1 MPNRH
6 TMNFQLGANIV
17 EKEIIVDINPYQTRV
32 VLLEDGSPS
41 EIYIERRG
49 RERLVG
55 NIYKGRVQNVLPGM
69 QAAFVDIGLER
80 NAFLYAGDIQI
91 DRSDFTFHGQ
101 QSELKSA
108 PLNIKDIVKPGQEVL
123 VQIVKEPVGTKGARV
138 TTNITLPGRTLVL
151 MPSVNYVGVSRR
163 IEDECERTR
172 LKNLLEGLTAEQKM
186 GVIVRT
192 VAEGKGEEEFQ
203 ADLHF
208 LIRLWERIQQK
219 SRLVSAPRLI
229 HAEEPLVFRTIRDLF
244 TPDIKRLVINDREF
258 CEKIQLVAGIISPT
272 LRDRV
277 ELYEDVPDMFDLLG
291 LESAIDKALARKV
304 CMKNGGYII
313 IDQTEALTTI
323 DVNTGKYVGTDNLQ
337 ETITVTNC
345 EAAKEIARQLR
356 LRDISGIII
365 VDFIDMDE
373 IADKERVL
381 ATLRSEL
388 QKDRTK
394 SNVLGITQ
402 LGLVEMTRK
411 KTRQCISHTLQSP
424 CPYCGGDGKVLSHE
438 TVVLKARKQLMR
450 MISTD
455 ASCDY
460 LLRVHPHIAEII
472 ADHSL
477 PQAPILPI
485 TNGRTI
491 YVQGDG
497 HMRVDEFE
505 VTRLSSQE
513 DVRHAQTV
521 ARAYPGT

>member
-1 MPNRH
+1 MD
-6 TMNFQLGANIV
+6 
-17 EKEIIVDINPYQTRV
+17 KEIIVDINPYQTRV

-49 RERLVG
+49 KERLVG

-91 DRSDFTFHGQ
+91 DRSDFIFAGEA
-101 QSELKSA
+101 SE
-108 PLNIKDIVKPGQEVL
+108 IKTSPASIRDIVRPGQEIM

-151 MPSVNYVGVSRR
+151 MPSVSYVGVSRR
-163 IEDECERTR
+163 IEDEEERTR
-172 LKNLLEGLTAEQKM
+172 LKDILEGITAEYKM

-192 VAEGKGEEEFQ
+192 AAEGKEEAEFR
-203 ADLHF
+203 ADMQF
-208 LIRLWERIQQK
+208 LARLWERIRQK

-229 HAEEPLVFRTIRDLF
+229 HAEESLVFRTIRDLF
-244 TPDIKRLVINDREF
+244 TPDIKRLVINDRDF
-258 CEKIQLVAGIISPT
+258 YEKIQVVAGILSPA
-272 LRDRV
+272 LRERV

-304 CMKNGGYII
+304 WMKNGGYII

-323 DVNTGKYVGTDNLQ
+323 DVNTGKYVGNDNLQ

-356 LRDISGIII
+356 LRDISGIVI
-365 VDFIDMDE
+365 VDFIDMDK

-381 ATLRSEL
+381 ATLRAEL

-411 KTRQCISHTLQSP
+411 KTRQCIAHTLQSP
-424 CPYCGGDGKVLSHE
+424 CPYCGGDGRVLSPE

-450 MISTD
+450 LLATD
-455 ASCDY
+455 APADY
-460 LLRVHPHIAEII
+460 LLRVHPQVADTIE
-472 ADHSL
+472 DHSM
-477 PQAPILPI
+477 PHTPIMPAMD
-485 TNGRTI
+485 GRAL
-491 YVQGDG
+491 YVQADK
-497 HMRVDEFE
+497 HLRVDEFSLS
-505 VTRLSSQE
+505 RLNTADE
-513 DVRHAQTV
+513 VRHAESI
-521 ARAYPGT
+521 ARAYR

>member
-1 MPNRH
+1 M
-6 TMNFQLGANIV
+6 
-17 EKEIIVDINPYQTRV
+17 
-32 VLLEDGSPS
+32 LEDGSPS

-55 NIYKGRVQNVLPGM
+55 NIYKGKVQNVLPGM

-80 NAFLYAGDIQI
+80 NAFLYAGDIQS
-91 DRSDFTFHGQ
+91 DRSDFTFHGEQ
-101 QSELKSA
+101 NDIKPA
-108 PLNIKDIVKPGQEVL
+108 ALNIKDIVKPGQEVM

-163 IEDECERTR
+163 IEDEEERTR
-172 LKNLLEGLTAEQKM
+172 LKNTLEDITEEYKM

-192 VAEGKGEEEFQ
+192 AAEGKGEAEFR
-203 ADLHF
+203 ADMHF
-208 LIRLWERIQQK
+208 LARLWERIQQK
-219 SRLVSAPRLI
+219 SKLVSAPHLI

-258 CEKIQLVAGIISPT
+258 YEKVQVVAGILSPA
-272 LRDRV
+272 LREKV
-277 ELYEDVPDMFDLLG
+277 ELYEGVPDMFDLLG
-291 LESAIDKALARKV
+291 LETAIEKALSRKV
-304 CMKNGGYII
+304 WMKNGGYII

-381 ATLRSEL
+381 ATLRAEL

-450 MISTD
+450 MMATES
-455 ASCDY
+455 SCDY

-472 ADHSL
+472 ADHSV
-477 PQAPILPI
+477 PQMPILPAM
-485 TNGRTI
+485 NGRTV
-491 YVQGDG
+491 YVQADH
-497 HMRVDEFE
+497 HMR
-505 VTRLSSQE
+505 LSLI
-513 DVRHAQTV
+513 HI
-521 ARAYPGT
+521 